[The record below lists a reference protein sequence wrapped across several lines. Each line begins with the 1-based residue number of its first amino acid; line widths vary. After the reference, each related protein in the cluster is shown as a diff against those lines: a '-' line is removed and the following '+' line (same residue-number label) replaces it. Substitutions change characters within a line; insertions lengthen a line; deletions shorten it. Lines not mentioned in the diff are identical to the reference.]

1 MSNNIKMSWWGK
13 SAFVGVGIIVF
24 LALFA
29 PFLTSY
35 APDMQDLE
43 HRLSP
48 ISMHHWLGTDYL
60 GRDIFSRLLYGAR
73 LSLGCAFI
81 ILGWIVLLGV
91 SIGGICGFIG
101 GRVDNIF
108 MRVCDVFLSMPTIAL
123 SLFLVGILGA
133 GLENVM
139 IAIVLTHW
147 AWYARIV
154 RSVVFSLK
162 NKEYVLLSYTFGASG
177 WQRFKRHILSPIL
190 CQCIVLASMDLG
202 HIMLHIAG
210 LSFLGL
216 GVQPPTPEWGI
227 MLSEAKDYMWD
238 YPSLI
243 IYPGVAL
250 FISVG
255 LCNLLG
261 EALRDYFG
269 VQHTLNDQSSKE
281 SKNIKDTKIHLD
293 SNIQSLAQAQIL
305 QVHDLSISM
314 ASNNLVSH
322 LNLSI
327 KCGECVALLGK
338 SGSGKSISALA
349 LQGFLASNLSQ
360 TSGKIMLDDKVIN
373 PSFYRSLA
381 FSCIMQN
388 PRTCFNPL
396 LSIAHHFKETLKSL
410 HKPYNQ
416 PFIVQ
421 CLQESGL
428 DKQVL
433 DMYPFELSGGML
445 QRVMIALALLTQAPF
460 LIADEPSSDLDK
472 DIAFEI
478 LKTLREL
485 QQQRG
490 LGILLITHDLR
501 VVAYMAQYVY
511 VMDKGKIIEEVS
523 LCKDFYSY
531 SPKSTTI
538 KHLKHI
544 CESNLPKEN
553 VLC

>member
-255 LCNLLG
+255 L
-261 EALRDYFG
+261 
-269 VQHTLNDQSSKE
+269 
-281 SKNIKDTKIHLD
+281 
-293 SNIQSLAQAQIL
+293 
-305 QVHDLSISM
+305 
-314 ASNNLVSH
+314 
-322 LNLSI
+322 
-327 KCGECVALLGK
+327 
-338 SGSGKSISALA
+338 
-349 LQGFLASNLSQ
+349 
-360 TSGKIMLDDKVIN
+360 
-373 PSFYRSLA
+373 
-381 FSCIMQN
+381 
-388 PRTCFNPL
+388 
-396 LSIAHHFKETLKSL
+396 
-410 HKPYNQ
+410 
-416 PFIVQ
+416 
-421 CLQESGL
+421 
-428 DKQVL
+428 
-433 DMYPFELSGGML
+433 
-445 QRVMIALALLTQAPF
+445 
-460 LIADEPSSDLDK
+460 
-472 DIAFEI
+472 
-478 LKTLREL
+478 
-485 QQQRG
+485 
-490 LGILLITHDLR
+490 
-501 VVAYMAQYVY
+501 
-511 VMDKGKIIEEVS
+511 
-523 LCKDFYSY
+523 
-531 SPKSTTI
+531 
-538 KHLKHI
+538 
-544 CESNLPKEN
+544 
-553 VLC
+553 